1 MRQFIPAFFLILALF
16 AVPAI
21 AQAEQY
27 TCPMHPHYV
36 ADRPGTCPICGMD
49 LVELEGEDDGA
60 AMESMD
66 KSDKGGM
73 ERTTVT
79 IDPETI
85 QNTGIRT
92 EEAQLASFGTLVR
105 SYGDVTEN
113 VRLQFDISARVE
125 GWVEDLKVQA
135 MGDEVKEGD
144 LWIAFEC
151 TQGACIET
159 SRCPECTQL
168 RRRVSHIE
176 QVQNPTEGLQA

>member
-16 AVPAI
+16 AVPAM

-36 ADRPGTCPICGMD
+36 ADRQGTCPICGMD
-49 LVELEGEDDGA
+49 LVELASEQESEDDGA

-66 KSDKGGM
+66 NSDKGGM

-92 EEAQLASFGTLVR
+92 EEAQMASFGTLVR

-125 GWVEDLKVQA
+125 GWVEEEETEDCVRARGRHPNDLQFPRDYDWEE
-135 MGDEVKEGD
+135 DEKRGRRAIKE
-144 LWIAFEC
+144 
-151 TQGACIET
+151 
-159 SRCPECTQL
+159 
-168 RRRVSHIE
+168 
-176 QVQNPTEGLQA
+176 

>member
-16 AVPAI
+16 AVPAM

-36 ADRPGTCPICGMD
+36 ADRQGTCPICGMD
-49 LVELEGEDDGA
+49 LVELASEQESEDDGA

-66 KSDKGGM
+66 NSDKGGM

-92 EEAQLASFGTLVR
+92 EEAQMASFGTLVR
-105 SYGDVTEN
+105 SYGAVPYTH
-113 VRLQFDISARVE
+113 LT
-125 GWVEDLKVQA
+125 LPTK
-135 MGDEVKEGD
+135 
-144 LWIAFEC
+144 
-151 TQGACIET
+151 
-159 SRCPECTQL
+159 
-168 RRRVSHIE
+168 RRV
-176 QVQNPTEGLQA
+176 